1 MSDDT
6 ELVPDDTEEDV
17 PESDYLTR
25 EQAEEDDTIDINE
38 TE

>member
-1 MSDDT
+1 MTDIP
-6 ELVPDDTEEDV
+6 VIPDDQEEDV

-25 EQAEEDDTIDINE
+25 EQAEEDDTIDIDE